1 MKWLGSR
8 KPDPIIS
15 DVVTELRAL
24 REAFASET
32 APESDS
38 GPTSIQLVER
48 MDSLEN
54 RFEELRGTCLRHLQ
68 SASQRMKRAE
78 DLADIMDDDAPD
90 SQPVPVPLVTPNGQP
105 EQPEGEDDLR
115 WAQEMIRARGTDPI
129 V

>member
-8 KPDPIIS
+8 KPDPIIT

-32 APESDS
+32 APEAAS

-78 DLADIMDDDAPD
+78 DLADIIDDDAPD
-90 SQPVPVPLVTPNGQP
+90 SQPVTVPLVTPNGQP